1 MTNLLN
7 IYDLLAGN
15 TKAPT
20 FTIPPKESDPHSE
33 RFSSSQ
39 LYLPLGIAPLGA
51 KSNIPFFCDYK

>member
-7 IYDLLAGN
+7 IYDLLAADP
-15 TKAPT
+15 KAPT

-39 LYLPLGIAPLGA
+39 LYLPLGIAPLGT
-51 KSNIPFFCDYK
+51 KSIILFFGKI